1 MVVCGVSWHV
11 ESILL
16 EVDNDYVGSVI
27 QKAFSSTTKRFF
39 V

>member
-1 MVVCGVSWHV
+1 MVVCGVSWHI

-16 EVDNDYVGSVI
+16 EVDNDYVVI
-27 QKAFSSTTKRFF
+27 QKALSSITKRFF